1 MPKFDARSIP
11 AIWVRELIL
20 FKRYWRGT
28 TFSAIL
34 EPLIFLFGIGLGVGA
49 FLDEI
54 DGVKYVIFV
63 GTGAVATAV
72 IFSSVFPG
80 MYNTFIART
89 FQKVYDGILAT
100 PTTAAEIM
108 VGEALWIATRTAV
121 YGSVPIVVTIPFGL
135 TPNWEMIAIPFICF
149 LTALGFTFLGQWI
162 SGIVKVIDSFSYFQS
177 ALITPLLF
185 VSGTYF
191 PISGLPGW
199 AQTVSHINPVYHC
212 IELVRDASFDRL
224 SLSSWWNVLALVVF
238 AGISCALSVRTIT
251 RRLVT

>member
-1 MPKFDARSIP
+1 MPRFDVQSIP
-11 AIWVRELIL
+11 AIWVRELTL

-63 GTGAVATAV
+63 GTGATATAV

-108 VGEALWIATRTAV
+108 VAEALWIATRTAV
-121 YGSVPIVVTIPFGL
+121 YGSVPIAVTIPFGL
-135 TPNWEMIAIPFICF
+135 SPTSTMLLVPFICF

-162 SGIVKVIDSFSYFQS
+162 SGVVKVIDSFSYFQS

-185 VSGTYF
+185 ISGTYF
-191 PISGLPGW
+191 PISGLPAW
-199 AQTVSHINPVYHC
+199 AQTASNVNPVYHC
-212 IELVRDASFDRL
+212 IELVRDASFNRL
-224 SLSSWWNVLALVVF
+224 SLSSWWNVLALAIF
-238 AGISCALSVRTIT
+238 AAITCSLSVRTIT
-251 RRLVT
+251 RRLIT

>member
-1 MPKFDARSIP
+1 MPRFDPRSIP

-100 PTTAAEIM
+100 PTTPAEIM
-108 VGEALWIATRTAV
+108 VGEALWIAARTAV

-135 TPNWEMIAIPFICF
+135 DPEWTMAAVPFVCF
-149 LTALGFTFLGQWI
+149 LTALGFAFLGQWERTFR
-162 SGIVKVIDSFSYFQS
+162 SAGCPTGHRQS
-177 ALITPLLF
+177 
-185 VSGTYF
+185 
-191 PISGLPGW
+191 
-199 AQTVSHINPVYHC
+199 
-212 IELVRDASFDRL
+212 
-224 SLSSWWNVLALVVF
+224 
-238 AGISCALSVRTIT
+238 
-251 RRLVT
+251 VT

>member
-1 MPKFDARSIP
+1 
-11 AIWVRELIL
+11 
-20 FKRYWRGT
+20 
-28 TFSAIL
+28 
-34 EPLIFLFGIGLGVGA
+34 
-49 FLDEI
+49 
-54 DGVKYVIFV
+54 
-63 GTGAVATAV
+63 
-72 IFSSVFPG
+72 

-108 VGEALWIATRTAV
+108 VGEALWIAARTAV

-135 TPNWEMIAIPFICF
+135 TPRWTMLLVPFVCF

-162 SGIVKVIDSFSYFQS
+162 SGIVKVIDSFSYYQS

-191 PISGLPGW
+191 PISGLPEW
-199 AQTVSHINPVYHC
+199 AQTASNLNPVYHC
-212 IELVRDASFDRL
+212 IELVRDACFDRL
-224 SLSSWWNVLALVVF
+224 SASSWWNVLALVIF
-238 AGISCALSVRTIT
+238 AAISCTLSVRVIT